1 MRRAIAAIVTTAA
14 GLVLLLS
21 FKSHAGGSGPGLTS
35 LIEPADPTTTPAP
48 TSSAGTKPKTTTT
61 RQSPAVVT
69 TRKVTGTTYDTRYGP
84 VQVRVT
90 LRGKTIVDVAALQ
103 LPQNNPR
110 DIEIDNYAVPQ
121 LRQEALDAQSANIDS
136 VSGAT
141 YTSEGYIR
149 SLQSALDKA

>member
-1 MRRAIAAIVTTAA
+1 MRRAIAAIVGTAA

-21 FKSHAGGSGPGLTS
+21 FKSHAGSSGPGIAS
-35 LIEPADPTTTPAP
+35 LLAPADTPSP
-48 TSSAGTKPKTTTT
+48 SESPSAGTKKTTPATTKPTTTT
-61 RQSPAVVT
+61 RT
-69 TRKVTGTTYDTRYGP
+69 VTGDTYDTRYGP

-90 LRGKTIVDVAALQ
+90 LRGTKITDVSALQ
-103 LPQNNPR
+103 LPQSSPR

-121 LRQEALDAQSANIDS
+121 LRQEALSAQSAHIDM

>member
-21 FKSHAGGSGPGLTS
+21 FKSHAGSSGPLAA
-35 LIEPADPTTTPAP
+35 LIQPATTPTP
-48 TSSAGTKPKTTTT
+48 TPSAATTPKTSTTKPAAPAT
-61 RQSPAVVT
+61 RT
-69 TRKVTGTTYDTRYGP
+69 VTGGTYDTRYGP

-90 LRGKTIVDVAALQ
+90 LQGTKLVDVAALQ
-103 LPQNNPR
+103 LPQSNRR

-141 YTSEGYIR
+141 YTSAGYIR